1 MSQLPH
7 GDVLSTVEVA
17 QLMRVDART
26 VARKARSGTI
36 PARKLPGR
44 TGAYVF
50 DRATIEQLIAT
61 DERVA
66 S

>member
-1 MSQLPH
+1 MSQFQPS
-7 GDVLSTVEVA
+7 DVLSTLEVA
-17 QLMRVDART
+17 RMLDVDART
-26 VARKARSGTI
+26 VARRARSGAI

-50 DRATIEQLIAT
+50 DRATIEQLLAGGERIA
-61 DERVA
+61 

>member
-1 MSQLPH
+1 ML
-7 GDVLSTVEVA
+7 D
-17 QLMRVDART
+17 VDART
-26 VARKARSGTI
+26 VARRARSGAI

-50 DRATIEQLIAT
+50 DRATIEQLLAGGERIA
-61 DERVA
+61 